1 MEKHKIT
8 GKFFIILFSAVI
20 FISIA
25 ACFVLYLHKKQSEEN
40 VLILHKALIKNEL
53 EALKR
58 KNQKYSE
65 IIKEKD
71 TRVKEITKLA
81 KEKEIK
87 KILSFFDAVDM
98 EAEMAKTDKVYIV
111 ISMVHNKLFIKNKG
125 EIINEFL
132 VSLGSGKVLKTER
145 TKWIFETP
153 RGAFEVI
160 DKKEDPV
167 WTKPDWAFI
176 EKKQKV
182 PPANS
187 PKRIVKG
194 YLGKYGIYLCKGKQF
209 EGYIIHGTPEE
220 DLIGLNVSH
229 GCIRMKE
236 EDLTSVYNVVEIG
249 TPVIIR

>member
-1 MEKHKIT
+1 MRKIT
-8 GKFFIILFSAVI
+8 KIFLGLTVLMLISVYLYVYTYRKQIDKNILLLKQRII
-20 FISIA
+20 
-25 ACFVLYLHKKQSEEN
+25 N
-40 VLILHKALIKNEL
+40 NEI

-58 KNQKYSE
+58 KNQKYSG
-65 IIKEKD
+65 IIKDKE
-71 TRVKEITKLA
+71 TRIKEIVKLS

-98 EAEMAKTDKVYIV
+98 ESELAKTEKIYIV
-111 ISMVHNKLFIKNKG
+111 ISMVHNKLFIKQKG
-125 EIINEFL
+125 ETLNEFL

-160 DKKEDPV
+160 DKKENPV
-167 WTKPDWAFI
+167 WRKPDWAFV
-176 EKKQKV
+176 EKKEKV
-182 PPANS
+182 PPHDS
-187 PKRIVKG
+187 PKRIAKG
-194 YLGKYGIYLCKGKQF
+194 FLGKYGIYLCKDKLF

-236 EDLTSVYNVVEIG
+236 DDLTMVYNTVDIG
-249 TPVIIR
+249 TSVIIR